1 MAKHKSNVPAITREA
16 GLAARALN
24 RLEKE
29 AATVHAAETE
39 RRERGLQLV
48 SSKSGLSAL
57 IRSGKVTI
65 QVEGDEFAVSIA
77 D

>member
-1 MAKHKSNVPAITREA
+1 MAKHKSNVPAVTREA
-16 GLAARALN
+16 GLAARALS

-57 IRSGKVTI
+57 IRQGRITI
-65 QVEGDEFAVSIA
+65 QVEDDAFSVSIA